1 MEWGPLMNC
10 AIYARVST
18 TDQDCKV
25 QLAELREYAKGR
37 GWTVS
42 QEHVYVDTGYSGGK
56 ASRPQLDKCRAD
68 ALQRR
73 FDTILVYRLDRW
85 GRSVS
90 QLSTDL
96 LALDSAGIRFICP
109 AQGIDTDQSNAM
121 SRLLINVL
129 SAFAQ
134 FERDIIN
141 ERVVAGVRHAQK
153 HGTKSGLPFGRP
165 RAVFS
170 RDKVKKLHAEGL
182 SIRAIAAKTGISHAS
197 VQRALKT

>member
-1 MEWGPLMNC
+1 MPNC

-37 GWTVS
+37 GWAVVG
-42 QEHVYVDTGYSGGK
+42 EYVDTGYSGGK
-56 ASRPQLDKCRAD
+56 ASRPKLDKCRAD
-68 ALQRR
+68 ALRRR

-90 QLSTDL
+90 QLSADL

-165 RAVFS
+165 RAIFD
-170 RDKVKKLHAEGL
+170 RGKVRELRSSGL
-182 SIRAIAAKTGISHAS
+182 GIRGIAAKLGISHGS
-197 VQRALKT
+197 VQRALEEAE

>member
-1 MEWGPLMNC
+1 MPNC

-37 GWTVS
+37 SWAVAA
-42 QEHVYVDTGYSGGK
+42 EYVDTGYSGGK

-68 ALQRR
+68 ALRRR

-90 QLSTDL
+90 QLSADL
-96 LALDSAGIRFICP
+96 LALDSAGVRFICP

-165 RAVFS
+165 RAIFDRS
-170 RDKVKKLHAEGL
+170 KVQELRASGL
-182 SIRAIAAKTGISHAS
+182 GIRAIAEQLGVSHGS
-197 VQRALKT
+197 IQRCTKKAYRKC